1 MHPQYWPWA
10 CVCLCLCLSVCHKSV
25 TSRSFTKTA
34 KRRITQTTPHDSPGT
49 LVFWCQRSPRN
60 SSGVCVHVRGK
71 RPPCRVT
78 QRYKEHYQNTAFTLR
93 RWLVLLSTKTHG
105 APTCQRQGVQSRSL
119 NAKKWWR
126 YRWGGL
132 AVRTWPPRQTE
143 PRESVP
149 FKGFVAAQ
157 ELMWTELTNWPE
169 QVDPVTWRVD

>member
-1 MHPQYWPWA
+1 MLCIRSTGHGHVFVCV
-10 CVCLCLCLSVCHKSV
+10 CVCLSV
-25 TSRSFTKTA
+25 TSLSHVTA

-60 SSGVCVHVRGK
+60 SSGVCVRVRGK

-78 QRYKEHYQNTAFTLR
+78 QRYKEHYQNTA
-93 RWLVLLSTKTHG
+93 RWLVLLSTETHG
-105 APTCQRQGVQSRSL
+105 APTCKRQGVQSRSL

-126 YRWGGL
+126 YRRGGL
-132 AVRTWPPRQTE
+132 AVRTWPSRQTE

-149 FKGFVAAQ
+149 FKGFVTVQ